1 MRALLITMSVT
12 LVAAAAGIGV
22 LAISP
27 APERP
32 DSLTLV
38 IETGSIPRTTA
49 SKEQPADSLAGEST
63 DTTTGALGTSS
74 TQADASRREQTLDEV
89 IAARLREAER
99 SGADEPAAAAASP
112 EEASPA
118 VQPTDTPVPGMS
130 VDTQPAG
137 ADFAAAEPAQTPSGT
152 ISITE
157 MLAAELGDDEAEK
170 TDGAQETEGDES
182 QVARRVQPERKGD
195 LSVSP
200 ARTAES
206 ASAEVQPETDVAA
219 LDPRVAQADGPDS
232 GQRAAADAV
241 PIGET
246 PDQLR
251 ESEPEAT
258 EQSEPEQ
265 RGVALAAGEAPPAP
279 SQRGRFR
286 VKGRIA
292 LVIRGLGVNRDLTAR
307 TIETMPSQV
316 ALGFVPY
323 GEGLKDWTQ
332 KARRG
337 QHDVLIQIP
346 LEPQNYPETNP
357 GPHTLLTS
365 LSIDENLKRL
375 DWLLDRFEGITGVS
389 NYLGGKFASAPGT
402 FAPVLMEL
410 KARELIYIDDG
421 KAANPMAR
429 QLARQVSLSYAV
441 ADGVIDEGKRTP
453 EAVSKELEKV
463 EAIARSEGKAIAV
476 GHAHTETLDTLKG
489 WIAGLSEKGLVLESV
504 KGLLTAPPARQ
515 VSRTTDG

>member
-1 MRALLITMSVT
+1 MRALLITVSVT
-12 LVAAAAGIGV
+12 LVAAAAGVGV

-32 DSLTLV
+32 GSLTLV
-38 IETGSIPRTTA
+38 IETGSISTTA
-49 SKEQPADSLAGEST
+49 SSKDQPAGSPAGIAT

-74 TQADASRREQTLDEV
+74 TEADAGRGEQTLDEV
-89 IAARLREAER
+89 IAARLRDAGR
-99 SGADEPAAAAASP
+99 PGRDDPAAASP
-112 EEASPA
+112 KGAPA
-118 VQPTDTPVPGMS
+118 AVRPTDTPTPGMS
-130 VDTQPAG
+130 VDTEPPG
-137 ADFAAAEPAQTPSGT
+137 ADFAVTEPAQAPSGT

-157 MLAAELGDDEAEK
+157 MLAAELSDDEAGP
-170 TDGAQETEGDES
+170 TDSAQQTVRDDTE
-182 QVARRVQPERKGD
+182 VARRVQPERTGD

-200 ARTAES
+200 ARPAQS
-206 ASAEVQPETDVAA
+206 DSAEGQAETDVAA
-219 LDPRVAQADGPDS
+219 LDPRVTQADGPDS
-232 GQRAAADAV
+232 GQRAAADAP
-241 PIGET
+241 PIGEA
-246 PDQLR
+246 PDQFR
-251 ESEPEAT
+251 EEEPSTTEQTEPE
-258 EQSEPEQ
+258 P
-265 RGVALAAGEAPPAP
+265 RGMALAAGEAPPAP

-292 LVIRGLGVNRDLTAR
+292 LVIRGLGVDPDLTAR

-337 QHDVLIQIP
+337 QHDVLIQVP
-346 LEPQNYPETNP
+346 LEPQDYPDTNP

-389 NYLGGKFASAPGT
+389 NFLGGKFASAPGA

-421 KAANPMAR
+421 KAANPTAR

-441 ADGVIDEGKRTP
+441 ADRVIDEGNRTP
-453 EAVSKELEKV
+453 KAVSSALEKV

-476 GHAHTETLDTLKG
+476 GHAHAETLETLKG

-504 KGLLTAPPARQ
+504 TGLLAAPPARQ
-515 VSRTTDG
+515 VSQTTDG